1 MFQSSFVLKENRN
14 EDVLGK
20 SLKLRDFFVF
30 QDGKK
35 KKIAVHWHANGDD
48 IVARWV
54 MNEEEPENSRRRC

>member
-35 KKIAVHWHANGDD
+35 KKSQYIGMLMGM
-48 IVARWV
+48 I
-54 MNEEEPENSRRRC
+54 